1 MVNYKSGEFS
11 TINQGRYS
19 NFRED
24 NIMMERKRTG
34 LDKRELH
41 DTERFIFK
49 DN

>member
-1 MVNYKSGEFS
+1 MDYKSGEFS
-11 TINQGRYS
+11 TIYQGRYS

-24 NIMMERKRTG
+24 NSMMEMTRTG

-41 DTERFIFK
+41 NTERFIFK